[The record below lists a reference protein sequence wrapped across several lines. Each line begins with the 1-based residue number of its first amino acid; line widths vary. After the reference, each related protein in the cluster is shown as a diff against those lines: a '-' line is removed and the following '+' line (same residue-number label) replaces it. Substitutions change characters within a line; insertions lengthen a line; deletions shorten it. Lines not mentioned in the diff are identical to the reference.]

1 MWAVA
6 LSLVAYL
13 AFYGVTFWFA
23 GRTLARELGH
33 GAREEPAHASRPP
46 STATSR

>member
-1 MWAVA
+1 M
-6 LSLVAYL
+6 SLAAYL

-33 GAREEPAHASRPP
+33 GAQEEAPPPVDRAHRDLAL
-46 STATSR
+46 TY